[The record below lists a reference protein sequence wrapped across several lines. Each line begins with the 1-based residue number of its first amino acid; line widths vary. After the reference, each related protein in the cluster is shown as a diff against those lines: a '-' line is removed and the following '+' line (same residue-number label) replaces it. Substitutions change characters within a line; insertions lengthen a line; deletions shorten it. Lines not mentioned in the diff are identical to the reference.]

1 MLGRARAEVVPVPHD
16 CTDGFL
22 HAYWRRP
29 HAYLDPAVRA
39 ATSGFALI
47 PGNGEV
53 GLERLA
59 ADLANGTWDRR
70 YGHLREKDALDCG
83 YRLVV
88 AH

>member
-1 MLGRARAEVVPVPHD
+1 M
-16 CTDGFL
+16 
-22 HAYWRRP
+22 RRW
-29 HAYLDPAVRA
+29 ACRSNACLDPALPAV
-39 ATSGFALI
+39 TSSFALI